1 MRRFRFSLATVLRV
15 SSTRVKLAQ
24 QELARAIGMRDKA
37 KLALRQ
43 AEEDYRATSLKLIE
57 LETGRIRHTEVV
69 AARRYLDR
77 LVEEVALRQ
86 GLLKE
91 AEASVEAARQHLMA
105 QRQSEQSLEDL
116 RRRRWRQHRYEAGR
130 DEQRELDEVGTQ
142 RFVWHMTRA
151 GVAAAAG
158 LEPGSGGG
166 EGRAS

>member
-24 QELARAIGMRDKA
+24 QELAVAVGLRDKA
-37 KLALRQ
+37 RLALRQ
-43 AEEDYRATSLKLIE
+43 AEEDYRATSLQLIK
-57 LETGRIRHTEVV
+57 LETGHIRPVEVV

-91 AEASVEAARQHLMA
+91 AEATVEAARLRLVTR
-105 QRQSEQSLEDL
+105 RQSEQSLEDL
-116 RRRRWRQHRYEAGR
+116 RHRRWRQHRYEAGR
-130 DEQRELDEVGTQ
+130 EEQRELDEIGTE
-142 RFVWHMTRA
+142 RFVRRA
-151 GVAAAAG
+151 
-158 LEPGSGGG
+158 GG